1 MYCSVEISGFKL
13 YTIGNSSRFRYHK
26 HTCSL
31 GEFYDRS
38 RDEAR
43 NILAIHKSV
52 PVDEEA
58 KKKIWDIING
68 AEEELGLPMSEAPEA
83 I

>member
-1 MYCSVEISGFKL
+1 MKN
-13 YTIGNSSRFRYHK
+13 IGNSSRFRYHK

-31 GEFYDRS
+31 SEFYDRP

-43 NILAIHKSV
+43 NILASHKSV
-52 PVDEEA
+52 PVNADA
-58 KKKIWDIING
+58 KIKISDIING
-68 AEEELGLPMSEAPEA
+68 AEEELGLQMGEAPEA

>member
-1 MYCSVEISGFKL
+1 M
-13 YTIGNSSRFRYHK
+13 
-26 HTCSL
+26 
-31 GEFYDRS
+31 GEFYDRQ

-43 NILAIHKSV
+43 NILASHKSV

-68 AEEELGLPMSEAPEA
+68 AEEELGLLMSEAPEA